1 MKKYYVSKLKP
12 NELITDFFLVQSK
25 EVRTKRQSSERYLS
39 LRLTDRSGQIEAK
52 MWDGVEKVVHSF
64 EQDDCVKV
72 QGVVETYR
80 DRPQLIVQKL
90 RAAEEDEVDLADLM
104 PHTERDIDEMFAE
117 VEAVIDGFENAH
129 LKRLMQAFFND
140 PEIAR
145 RFKKAPAAKAIHHG
159 FIGGLIEH
167 VVNLL
172 RLSKM
177 LAENYDLDRDLLQT
191 GVLLHDL
198 GKIYELGYE
207 RAFYY
212 TDDGQLLGH
221 ISMVVAMVDRKCE
234 ELGGFPPKLKILVQH
249 MLLSHHGRLEFGS
262 PKQPMFPEAL
272 ALHYLDDLDSKL
284 ECMRASIAET
294 PEAAW
299 SSFNSALGRAVLN
312 KEAYLAEEPEPPE
325 PSPPPLAQGSFLEEM
340 TPRERPAAEQPDPS
354 PPNPLR
360 RRPLRGRFWRK

>member
-1 MKKYYVSKLKP
+1 MKDYYVSDLKP
-12 NELITDFFLVQSK
+12 NELITSFFLVQSK

-117 VEAVIDGFENAH
+117 VEAAIDGFENAD
-129 LKRLMQAFFND
+129 LKRLMQAFFGD

-159 FIGGLIEH
+159 FIGGLLEH

-221 ISMVVAMVDRKCE
+221 ISMVVAIVDRKCE
-234 ELGGFPPKLKILVQH
+234 ELGDFPPKLKTLVKH
-249 MLLSHHGRLEFGS
+249 ILLSHHGRLEFGS

-312 KEAYLAEEPEPPE
+312 KEAYLAGKPEPAE
-325 PSPPPLAQGSFLEEM
+325 PSPPPPAQQSLI
-340 TPRERPAAEQPDPS
+340 
-354 PPNPLR
+354 
-360 RRPLRGRFWRK
+360 